1 MAKAKIKTAGFGVYP
16 EDITTTYMVDI
27 PFKKTNM
34 VIISERFV
42 QYDRVIAVERVRL
55 TYKIWDGISDVAK
68 TDFNA
73 RLKILGLSSGK
84 WQAGSVK
91 VERLLGKELC
101 VLAWAAEM
109 ATVDE
114 LPSICQRWSAL
125 RNHERWWLYN
135 TTSAEHGL
143 AEQKGKGWRLA
154 LYYALSDHG
163 TS

>member
-1 MAKAKIKTAGFGVYP
+1 MAKMKINGFGVYT
-16 EDITTTYMVDI
+16 EDAFATTYIVDI
-27 PFKKTNM
+27 PIKKTDFLS
-34 VIISERFV
+34 ITEKFV
-42 QYDRVIAVERVRL
+42 QSNRVVEVERVRL
-55 TYKIWDGISDVAK
+55 PYKIWAGISDVAK

-73 RLKILGLSSGK
+73 RLKSLGLSSGK
-84 WQAGSVK
+84 WLAGSIR

-125 RNHERWWLYN
+125 RNHERWWLYSA
-135 TTSAEHGL
+135 TVAEHGL
-143 AEQKGKGWRLA
+143 AEQKGKGWRIA

-163 TS
+163 NP